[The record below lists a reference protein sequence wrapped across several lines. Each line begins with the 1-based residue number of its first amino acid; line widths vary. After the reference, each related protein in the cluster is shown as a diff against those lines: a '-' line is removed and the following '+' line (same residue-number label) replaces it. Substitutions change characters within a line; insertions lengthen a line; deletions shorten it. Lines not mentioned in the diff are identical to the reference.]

1 MFGSCERS
9 RARLAAAQAARAS
22 SVIRA
27 DMACRTERPDLR
39 KTQIAI

>member
-9 RARLAAAQAARAS
+9 RASLAAVQAARAS
-22 SVIRA
+22 SVVHA
-27 DMACRTERPDLR
+27 DVACRTERPDLR